1 MIKMLSQN
9 KVKVH
14 AWGGLGSQLFALA
27 LILDLQIKFPGKKFS
42 LVLHSSG
49 VTKRSASVNFVVKE
63 LEIIIIDDFKMVTN
77 VVETS
82 KRKIFSRILKNI
94 LMLSGFLATANN
106 NNEYRKIRPWVRSIR
121 GHYSHRALSDEV
133 LIKIHGLLTT
143 GLNFRNNGLKLNKL
157 AIHYRLGDL
166 LYLENK
172 KPVPNE
178 QIINILRDIRKD
190 LNISRIDLYS
200 DSLEHAAGMLKDVF
214 DAPNIK
220 MSDPEINLVILNL
233 INYEIF
239 VGTNSKISIWATLF
253 RTLINPTSQSFIP
266 IQMKEEIARIYPD
279 IFKLTNIKL
288 Y

>member
-63 LEIIIIDDFKMVTN
+63 LEVIIIDDFKKVIN
-77 VVETS
+77 VVEPS
-82 KRKIFSRILKNI
+82 NRKIFSRILKNI
-94 LMLSGFLATANN
+94 LMFSGFLATANN
-106 NNEYRKIRPWVRSIR
+106 NYEYRKIRPWVRSIR

-133 LIKIHGLLTT
+133 LTKIHGLLTT
-143 GLNFRNNGLKLNKL
+143 ELNFQNDRSKLNTL

-172 KPVPNE
+172 NPVPNK
-178 QIINILRDIRKD
+178 QITNILRDIRND
-190 LNISRIDLYS
+190 LKINSIDLYS
-200 DSLEHAAGMLKDVF
+200 DSLEQAAEMLKDVF

-220 MSDPEINLVILNL
+220 MSHLEIKLVILNL
-233 INYEIF
+233 VYYEIF

-253 RTLINPTSQSFIP
+253 RILIYPTSQSFIP
-266 IQMKEEIARIYPD
+266 LQMREEISRIYPE
-279 IFKLTNIKL
+279 ILELTNIKF